1 VPTFRE
7 IGYDITMG
15 VYYMVIGPK
24 GLSPEIVSKLHDAF
38 KKGMGEPVFIEAM
51 KARGFDVSY
60 EGSEDLKR
68 RLKKDYEQN
77 AKLVDMLKLK
87 SK

>member
-24 GLSPEIVSKLHDAF
+24 AVSPEIVAKLHDAI
-38 KKGMGEPVFIEAM
+38 KKAMEEPVFIEAM

-60 EGSEDLKR
+60 EGTGDLKK
-68 RLKKDYEQN
+68 RLMKDYEQN
-77 AKLVDMLKLK
+77 AKLVDILKLK
-87 SK
+87 K